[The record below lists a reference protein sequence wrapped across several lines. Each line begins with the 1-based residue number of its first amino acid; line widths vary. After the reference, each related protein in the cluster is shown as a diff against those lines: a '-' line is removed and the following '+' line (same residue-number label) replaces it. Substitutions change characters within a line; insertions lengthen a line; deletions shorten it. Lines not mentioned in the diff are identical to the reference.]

1 MEIRILTQD
10 DIKEVMPMKEA
21 IEADKEA
28 LKMYSEGSANIPLRA
43 NLDVPEHEGQSLYM
57 YGYAPKANALGVKIV
72 SVYPK
77 NIEKGLNSVPA
88 TMVNLDAETGQVS
101 TLMDGTYLTRL
112 RTGAIA
118 GAATDVLA
126 RKDSKIFALFGTGG
140 QAETQLEAVLNV
152 REIELVKVFDISKE
166 RAQAFVDKMSKRFK
180 GVFNARLVV
189 AASSNEAIQ
198 DADIITSV
206 TTARVAT
213 FDGTLVKP
221 GCHINGVGS
230 YTPEMD
236 EINEYTVTHADRVY
250 VDTRD
255 GALKECGSLL
265 QPIQKGIYHEDQVS
279 GELGE
284 VLLGK
289 VDGRKNDQEVTL
301 FITTG
306 SAVLDLV
313 CSQKIQEKAAEQ
325 NKGTIIEL

>member
-1 MEIRILTQD
+1 M
-10 DIKEVMPMKEA
+10 A
-21 IEADKEA
+21 
-28 LKMYSEGSANIPLRA
+28 
-43 NLDVPEHEGQSLYM
+43 
-57 YGYAPKANALGVKIV
+57 
-72 SVYPK
+72 
-77 NIEKGLNSVPA
+77 
-88 TMVNLDAETGQVS
+88 
-101 TLMDGTYLTRL
+101 
-112 RTGAIA
+112 
-118 GAATDVLA
+118 
-126 RKDSKIFALFGTGG
+126 
-140 QAETQLEAVLNV
+140 
-152 REIELVKVFDISKE
+152 
-166 RAQAFVDKMSKRFK
+166 
-180 GVFNARLVV
+180 
-189 AASSNEAIQ
+189 
-198 DADIITSV
+198 
-206 TTARVAT
+206 
-213 FDGTLVKP
+213 
-221 GCHINGVGS
+221 
-230 YTPEMD
+230 

>member
-1 MEIRILTQD
+1 MERIL
-10 DIKEVMPMKEA
+10 
-21 IEADKEA
+21 
-28 LKMYSEGSANIPLRA
+28 RA
-43 NLDVPEHEGQSLYM
+43 
-57 YGYAPKANALGVKIV
+57 
-72 SVYPK
+72 
-77 NIEKGLNSVPA
+77 
-88 TMVNLDAETGQVS
+88 
-101 TLMDGTYLTRL
+101 
-112 RTGAIA
+112 
-118 GAATDVLA
+118 
-126 RKDSKIFALFGTGG
+126 
-140 QAETQLEAVLNV
+140 
-152 REIELVKVFDISKE
+152 
-166 RAQAFVDKMSKRFK
+166 FK

-230 YTPEMD
+230 YTPEMA